1 MVKGLVV
8 QADPAR
14 ETRGLL
20 GLGAGA
26 PPRRAG
32 RGRSGGCPARPP
44 LRARDAAGSPGRAP
58 AAPSLV
64 KFASREREAELN
76 KIVGFNDSDK
86 KFGHALYPRD
96 HFTTQCQKH

>member
-32 RGRSGGCPARPP
+32 RGRSGGRPARPP

-64 KFASREREAELN
+64 KIKGNSHLRVAKRGEMGMGICRQARIRADRAEIGEA
-76 KIVGFNDSDK
+76 G
-86 KFGHALYPRD
+86 
-96 HFTTQCQKH
+96 